1 MHTLYPAIKPYATQ
15 MLKVDPVHELYVEES
30 GSPDGIPVL
39 FIHGGP
45 GAGSTE
51 KSRRF
56 FDPEKYRII
65 VFDQRGCGHSKPH
78 LELKGNTTKDL
89 VEDIER
95 IRKSLEVD
103 RWMLFGGSWG
113 STLALVYAQAHPAR
127 VMAMVLRGVFLAR
140 PQDQGWLYKKDGV
153 ARIFPDHWEHFL
165 EIIPEDEQD
174 DLLHAYHR
182 RLTGDNELA
191 RMSAA
196 KHWSMWEGRIST
208 LRPNHEVEDIC
219 SDPHN
224 ALAIS
229 QIEAHYFVNDV
240 FLQPGQILKNMS
252 LVDQVPGV
260 IIHGR
265 YDMVCPLDNALEL
278 ARHWT
283 GAELQVIRD
292 AGHAASEPTITDA
305 LVRATDKFARKFE
318 S

>member
-1 MHTLYPAIKPYATQ
+1 MHTLYPAIKPYATR

-78 LELKGNTTKDL
+78 LELKNNTTQDL
-89 VEDIER
+89 AEDMER
-95 IRKSLEVD
+95 IRKSLKID

-140 PQDQGWLYKKDGV
+140 SRDQDWLYKKDGV
-153 ARIFPDHWEHFL
+153 ARIFPDHWQHFL
-165 EIIPEDEQD
+165 EIIPEDEQG
-174 DLLHAYHR
+174 DLLRAYHR

-208 LRPNHEVEDIC
+208 LRPNHEIEDIY

-229 QIEAHYFVNDV
+229 QIEAHYFVNDA
-240 FLQPGQILKNMS
+240 FLSPGQIIENMN
-252 LVDQVPGV
+252 LVDQIPGV

-265 YDMVCPLDNALEL
+265 YDMVCPLDNAVEL
-278 ARHWT
+278 SMHWAE
-283 GAELQVIRD
+283 AELQVIRD
-292 AGHAASEPTITDA
+292 AGHAASEPSITDA
-305 LVRATDKFARKFE
+305 LIRATDKFARKF
-318 S
+318 